1 MVSPGKEFGELR
13 FLEGL
18 LSLFGQSLGATFNL
32 RRRGIVMVGW
42 CCLCRCSGENVAHLL
57 LHCLVVRELWNYV
70 FRQFGVDWV
79 ISGSIL
85 DHMADWR
92 NWFGKHDLDVWNLV
106 PACVMWS
113 LWRERNN
120 RTFDDVEL
128 SVDKLIESCM
138 CSLFEWSTAWG
149 FTTLLTV
156 GGFLESLSRSL

>member
-1 MVSPGKEFGELR
+1 M
-13 FLEGL
+13 
-18 LSLFGQSLGATFNL
+18 
-32 RRRGIVMVGW
+32 
-42 CCLCRCSGENVAHLL
+42 AHLL